1 MSHLVARWTRPAVL
15 LAINLLFLMIW
26 GFAGGS
32 KLLDGQPAWFA
43 EKFGPTVLGRLP
55 GVTASFWLVAG
66 SELLAMGLALIALLR
81 REFLKE
87 GPAPWLTA
95 ALLMSLVVFLQLG
108 FGLWLT
114 KDFNG
119 GFQQFVYFG
128 VTLLALQHVQPSPAR
143 G

>member
-32 KLLDGQPAWFA
+32 KLLNGQPAWFA

-66 SELLAMGLALIALLR
+66 SELLAMGLALVALLR

-95 ALLMSLVVFLQLG
+95 SLLMSLVVFLQLG

-128 VTLLALQHVQPSPAR
+128 VTLLALQQVQPPPAR